1 MEDKIKHIFE
11 EVLSIKID
19 DYSELTEVN
28 VDSLDLISIFF
39 KLESELGI
47 KISNDD
53 VTEYQLTT
61 VQNLLKFLSTLKDK

>member
-19 DYSELTEVN
+19 DYSELTEVD

-61 VQNLLKFLSTLKDK
+61 VENLLKYLSTMKDK